1 MHMKLDPFVWFLCDF
16 AKKRG
21 FEELATISARL
32 LLFLGSKCLV
42 MFKFDHFI
50 VATTFVNFQEMN
62 KNRLECEL
70 CKQEPDT
77 QEHALCCPVVHQ
89 HVKIEE
95 GIKYGD
101 LFSSPEKQ
109 LRVTKIYNQIIE
121 LRERLQ
127 EPAYRGDEIPDHQA
141 L

>member
-1 MHMKLDPFVWFLCDF
+1 
-16 AKKRG
+16 
-21 FEELATISARL
+21 
-32 LLFLGSKCLV
+32 
-42 MFKFDHFI
+42 
-50 VATTFVNFQEMN
+50 MN

-121 LRERLQ
+121 LRERLL